1 MKGDKAQSLTFQ
13 VLLMTSENIHISYF
27 LRDLI
32 RLEMRTSFS
41 KVSRVVEV
49 ADVDGNLMLLS
60 HEDNLHKKDVY
71 LFFIRVEFI
80 FYNPILTMKIS

>member
-27 LRDLI
+27 LRDFI

-41 KVSRVVEV
+41 KVSRVEEV
-49 ADVDGNLMLLS
+49 ADVDR
-60 HEDNLHKKDVY
+60 E
-71 LFFIRVEFI
+71 I
-80 FYNPILTMKIS
+80 